1 MTDAISNVIIFPRA
15 HRDDPGAVKR
25 EVRKRLGRDRLQQAT
40 PFEQLQPTL
49 EASAHMIE
57 LRGVVRQAMAMISDV
72 AGAETMTKWVE
83 QDLAAW
89 KVRSCTNE

>member
-1 MTDAISNVIIFPRA
+1 MTTNIIMFPRP

-25 EVRKRLGRDRLQQAT
+25 EFRKRLGRERSTSFD
-40 PFEQLQPTL
+40 QLQPTL
-49 EASAHMIE
+49 EASANLIE
-57 LRGVVRQAMAMISDV
+57 LRGVVRRAMAMIANV

>member
-1 MTDAISNVIIFPRA
+1 MTNVIHFPRP

-25 EVRKRLGRDRLQQAT
+25 EFRKRLGRERSTSPA
-40 PFEQLQPTL
+40 QLQPTL
-49 EASAHMIE
+49 EASVHMIE
-57 LRGVVRQAMAMISDV
+57 LRGVIREAMGMIANA
-72 AGAETMTKWVE
+72 AGTEAMTKWVE